1 MREREKEIPPIV
13 YQGFETRTGPYGP
26 TEKTSNRPSLR
37 SIIHEEPFYAKK
49 SINRTNLGRTTQFCE
64 PWPVQVVHTG
74 PLFQALNSTVLDS
87 LPYFFFPYMV
97 SFGLWN

>member
-13 YQGFETRTGPYGP
+13 YQGFETRTGPYSP
-26 TEKTSNRPSLR
+26 TEKTSNQPSLR
-37 SIIHEEPFYAKK
+37 SVIHEEPFYAKK
-49 SINRTNLGRTTQFCE
+49 AINRTNLGQTTQFCE
-64 PWPVQVVHTG
+64 PWPVQAVHTG

-87 LPYFFFPYMV
+87 LPFFFSYMV